1 MRKTF
6 SKVDYS
12 KAMLP
17 RTRKAQFGDCF
28 KMNYV
33 VILKCGLMLLLFF
46 SPLIAFSLFADIF
59 YVSLIENS
67 TEAIDETK
75 LLFHYLFNVGLILMS
90 LFAVIGITGVA
101 RILRNLIWGEGIF
114 FKDDFNQGV
123 KQNAGKN
130 IAFAAIFSLF
140 YALSYFIY
148 SLTPDSIISYLPIL
162 IFLLIFLPIYFW
174 IIFLNNTYESKFFQL
189 LKNGFYFYVKTIGW
203 SILGVI
209 MTIVL
214 IALIFIPFNLI
225 YIKYIALVLF
235 VIFLYPII
243 ILIMTLYT
251 TSKFDDY
258 INKDNY
264 LDYYHR
270 GLNAD

>member
-67 TEAIDETK
+67 TEAVEETK

-148 SLTPDSIISYLPIL
+148 SLIPDSIISYLPIL

-174 IIFLNNTYESKFFQL
+174 IVFLNNTYESKFFQL

-225 YIKYIALVLF
+225 YIKYIVLVLF
-235 VIFLYPII
+235 IIFLYPII

-270 GLNAD
+270 GLNAN

>member
-46 SPLIAFSLFADIF
+46 SPLIALSLFADIF

-67 TEAIDETK
+67 TEAVDETK

-90 LFAVIGITGVA
+90 LFAVIGITGVV

-140 YALSYFIY
+140 YTLSYFIY

-225 YIKYIALVLF
+225 YIKYIVLVLF
-235 VIFLYPII
+235 IIFLYPII

>member
-46 SPLIAFSLFADIF
+46 SPLIALSLFADIF

-90 LFAVIGITGVA
+90 LFAVIGITGVV

-140 YALSYFIY
+140 YTLSYFIY

-225 YIKYIALVLF
+225 YIKYIVLVLF
-235 VIFLYPII
+235 IIFLYPII